1 MSGEMWDTL
10 WVDINLATMVDGGAP
25 YGAVGDG
32 AVGISSGRLVYV
44 GPRMGLT
51 GSPKS
56 LAREVRDG
64 QGRWITPGL
73 IDCHTHLVYGGN
85 RAHEFEQ
92 RLAGASYEE
101 IAKAGGGI
109 VSTVRATR
117 GATEDELLTSA
128 LGRLDRLLSEGVTT
142 IEVKSGYGLELA
154 AELKM
159 LRVARQLGE
168 RRPVSVRTTLLGA
181 HALPP
186 EYAGRSDEYIDL
198 VCQEMIP
205 AAADAELID
214 AVDAFCETIGFSP
227 EQTARVFDAAA
238 AHGLPVKLHAEQLSD
253 QGGAQ
258 LAARYG
264 ALSADHLEYVS
275 TEGVEAMQRAGTVA
289 VLLPGAFY
297 VLQETRKP
305 PIEAFRNLG
314 VPMAVSTDCN
324 PGSSPVTSLL
334 LMLNMACVL
343 FGLTIE
349 EALAGVTR
357 NAAQALGLSQSRG
370 TLEVG
375 KIADLAIWDIES
387 PADLAYAVGANPL
400 YEAVYAGKFKSREA
414 GKLESQDARTP
425 GRQDARTPER

>member
-1 MSGEMWDTL
+1 MWDTL
-10 WVDINLATMVDGGAP
+10 WIDVNLATMVDGGAP
-25 YGAVGDG
+25 YGAVQDG
-32 AVGISSGRLVYV
+32 AVGVEAGRLAYV
-44 GPRMGLT
+44 GPRTGLP
-51 GSPKS
+51 GSPKN
-56 LAREVRDG
+56 LATEVRNG
-64 QGRWITPGL
+64 QGRWVTPGL

-117 GATEDELLTSA
+117 GATEAQLLTSA
-128 LGRLDRLLSEGVTT
+128 LARLDRLLGEGVTT
-142 IEVKSGYGLELA
+142 IEVKSGYGLDLA
-154 AELKM
+154 TELKM
-159 LRVARQLGE
+159 LRVARQLAE

-186 EYAGRSDEYIDL
+186 EFHERPDDYIDL
-198 VCQEMIP
+198 VCREMIP
-205 AAADAELID
+205 AAADEGLVD

-227 EQTARVFDAAA
+227 EQTARVFDAAV
-238 AHGLPVKLHAEQLSD
+238 AHDLPVKLHAEQLSD

-275 TEGVEAMQRAGTVA
+275 MQGVEAMKQAGTVA

-305 PIEAFRNLG
+305 PIDAFRRLG

-334 LMLNMACVL
+334 LVLNMACVL

-349 EALAGVTR
+349 EALAGATR
-357 NAAQALGLSQSRG
+357 IAAQALGLSQSRG

-375 KIADLAIWDIES
+375 KAADLAVWDIDS
-387 PADLAYAVGANPL
+387 PADLVYAVGANPL
-400 YEAVYAGKFKSREA
+400 YEVVYAGR
-414 GKLESQDARTP
+414 LES
-425 GRQDARTPER
+425 

>member
-1 MSGEMWDTL
+1 MTGEMWDTL
-10 WVDINLATMVDGGAP
+10 WVDVNLATMVDGGVP
-25 YGAVGDG
+25 YGAVQDG
-32 AVGISSGRLVYV
+32 AIGISAGRLVYV
-44 GPRMGLT
+44 GPRNGLS
-51 GSPKS
+51 GPPKK
-56 LAREVRDG
+56 LATEVRNG

-109 VSTVRATR
+109 VSTVKATR
-117 GATEDELLTSA
+117 GATEDQLLTSA
-128 LGRLDRLLSEGVTT
+128 LGRLDRLLGEGVTT
-142 IEVKSGYGLELA
+142 IEVKSGYGLDLA
-154 AELKM
+154 TELKM

-168 RRPVSVRTTLLGA
+168 RRPVSVLTTLLGA

-186 EYAGRSDEYIDL
+186 EYAGRPDDYIGL
-198 VCQEMIP
+198 VCREMIP
-205 AAADAELID
+205 AAAEAGLID
-214 AVDAFCETIGFSP
+214 AVDAFCEIIGFSP
-227 EQTARVFDAAA
+227 EQTARVFDAAV
-238 AHGLPVKLHAEQLSD
+238 AHDLPVKLHAEQLSD

-275 TEGVEAMQRAGTVA
+275 MQGVEAMKRAGTVA

-297 VLQETRKP
+297 ILQEIRKP
-305 PIEAFRNLG
+305 PIDTFRSLG

-357 NAAQALGLSQSRG
+357 HAAQALGLSQSRG

-375 KIADLAIWDIES
+375 KNADLAIWDIES

-400 YEAVYAGKFKSREA
+400 HEVVYAGTLGS
-414 GKLESQDARTP
+414 
-425 GRQDARTPER
+425 

>member
-1 MSGEMWDTL
+1 MWDTL
-10 WVDINLATMVDGGAP
+10 WVDVNLATMVDVGAP
-25 YGAVGDG
+25 YGAVQDG
-32 AVGISSGRLVYV
+32 AVGVEAGRLAYV
-44 GPRMGLT
+44 GPRTGLP
-51 GSPKS
+51 GSPKN
-56 LAREVRDG
+56 LATEVRNG
-64 QGRWITPGL
+64 QGRWMTPGL

-117 GATEDELLTSA
+117 GATEAQLLTSA
-128 LGRLDRLLSEGVTT
+128 LARLDRLLGEGVTT
-142 IEVKSGYGLELA
+142 IEVKSGYGLDLGT
-154 AELKM
+154 ELKM
-159 LRVARQLGE
+159 LRVARQLAE

-186 EYAGRSDEYIDL
+186 EFHGRPDDYIDL
-198 VCQEMIP
+198 VCREMIP
-205 AAADAELID
+205 AAAEEGLVD

-227 EQTARVFDAAA
+227 EQTARVFDAAV
-238 AHGLPVKLHAEQLSD
+238 AHDLPVKLHAEQLSD

-275 TEGVEAMQRAGTVA
+275 MQGVEAMKQAGTVA

-305 PIEAFRNLG
+305 PIDAFRRLG

-334 LMLNMACVL
+334 LILNMACVL

-349 EALAGVTR
+349 EALAGATR
-357 NAAQALGLSQSRG
+357 IAAQALGLSQSRG

-375 KIADLAIWDIES
+375 KAADLAVWDIDS

-400 YEAVYAGKFKSREA
+400 KEVVYAGKRKS
-414 GKLESQDARTP
+414 
-425 GRQDARTPER
+425 